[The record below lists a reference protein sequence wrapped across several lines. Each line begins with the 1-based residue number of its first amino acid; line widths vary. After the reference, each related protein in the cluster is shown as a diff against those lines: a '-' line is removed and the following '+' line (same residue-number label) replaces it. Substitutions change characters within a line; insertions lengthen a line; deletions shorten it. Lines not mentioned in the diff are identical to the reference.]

1 MKFGRCRERRSK
13 SPTPRKGHRS
23 AKLPSQEPL
32 QTSAL
37 RSTSST
43 PGETLRRLPP
53 PPTMAHP
60 VLPVRWEQPVLPVP
74 WASGGFPRP
83 AGMDGVLLRPLSR
96 DQTSPAGRVPPA
108 GTLAGDQEPPRC
120 WQSGC
125 RSRRAPAL
133 PPPSLKNFAHGWAR
147 LPPSL
152 PVEEAGDGDR
162 NGAEPVAGR
171 HHLGPACWDPSI
183 AYCLFHVLPGLPKA
197 FLHSLKTISPINAR
211 HGNGLTASFSS

>member
-43 PGETLRRLPP
+43 PGETLRCLPP
-53 PPTMAHP
+53 QH
-60 VLPVRWEQPVLPVP
+60 WEQPTLPAP
-74 WASGGFPRP
+74 WASRAFSRP
-83 AGMDGVLLRPLSR
+83 AGMDGVLLRPLSG
-96 DQTSPAGRVPPA
+96 DQTSPAGHLPPA
-108 GTLAGDQEPPRC
+108 GALAGEREPPHC
-120 WQSGC
+120 WRSG
-125 RSRRAPAL
+125 RGSRRALPT
-133 PPPSLKNFAHGWAR
+133 PPPSLKDFARGWAK

-152 PVEEAGDGDR
+152 PVDEAGDGDR

-171 HHLGPACWDPSI
+171 HHLGPACGDPSI
-183 AYCLFHVLPGLPKA
+183 AHCLFHALPGLPKA
-197 FLHSLKTISPINAR
+197 FLHSVKTITPINAR